1 MRIVAVAAL
10 GSALALG
17 IAACSDYDEEETAY
31 AEGETTTAG
40 TTAETYDTAGTT
52 TGAGTATTWP
62 AGSRIVVEEDV
73 TYRVEPG
80 GTRIRLGPNDA
91 LVVVEDDVRYRVD
104 PDGTRV
110 RIDEE
115 GAEIRVDADGV
126 EADVDLGQ

>member
-73 TYRVEPG
+73 T
-80 GTRIRLGPNDA
+80 
-91 LVVVEDDVRYRVD
+91 
-104 PDGTRV
+104 
-110 RIDEE
+110 
-115 GAEIRVDADGV
+115 
-126 EADVDLGQ
+126 